1 MKIRQTITKL
11 LTITLAVAALAA
23 VSYGWMPGPGAGGQ
37 VVMSDGSVRFISPS
51 ISFKAGQIIRLNV
64 YSPSRANLQ
73 IATFYWGA
81 TILDANGNILA
92 RSEPVSLS
100 SGQFRSVQFLRDDLH
115 VQGEPV
121 TGGLQVGCDFQ
132 FQADAQSVV
141 LSSPVPF
148 LISVEVID
156 TRTGGTRLA
165 SFYAYPGF
173 NGGVFVGG

>member
-1 MKIRQTITKL
+1 MKIRQTIIKL
-11 LTITLAVAALAA
+11 FTIGLAVAALAA
-23 VSYGWMPGPGAGGQ
+23 VTYGWIPGRGASGQ
-37 VVMSDGSVRFISPS
+37 GVMSDGSVRFISPS
-51 ISFKAGQIIRLNV
+51 ISFKPGQKIRLNV
-64 YSPSRANLQ
+64 YSPRNGNLQ

-100 SGQFRSVQFLRDDLH
+100 SGKFRSVEFLRDDLL
-115 VQGEPV
+115 VEGEPG
-121 TGGLQVGCDFQ
+121 TGRLQVGCDFQ
-132 FQADAQSVV
+132 FQADAQPV
-141 LSSPVPF
+141 LNSAVPF

-156 TRTGGTRLA
+156 TRTGGTKLT

>member
-11 LTITLAVAALAA
+11 FTITLAVAALAA
-23 VSYGWMPGPGAGGQ
+23 VSYGWIPGRGAAGQ
-37 VVMSDGSVRFISPS
+37 VVLSDSSVRFISPS
-51 ISFKAGQIIRLNV
+51 ISFKPGQKIRLNV
-64 YSPSRANLQ
+64 YIPSRPNLQ

-100 SGQFRSVQFLRDDLH
+100 SGQFGSVEFLRDDLH
-115 VQGEPV
+115 VEGEPV
-121 TGGLQVGCDFQ
+121 TGRLPVGCDFQ
-132 FQADAQSVV
+132 FQADAQPVV
-141 LSSPVPF
+141 LSSSVPF

-156 TRTGGTRLA
+156 TRTGGTRLT
-165 SFYAYPGF
+165 SCYAFPGF